1 MRETIGLSDTGSRPQ
16 SIGLSD
22 MGLTKNYQLPTSA
35 NHTAERKLGPLYIV
49 QHSLWWVLSELQSA
63 SAPVH
68 RGRLL
73 VVG

>member
-16 SIGLSD
+16 SIELSD
-22 MGLTKNYQLPTSA
+22 IGLKKLSVAHLCKSYSREKAWPSVRRSTLMGL
-35 NHTAERKLGPLYIV
+35 
-49 QHSLWWVLSELQSA
+49 VLSELQSA